1 MFGFLQ
7 CPGGETLEQNVMQ
20 YMYVYVNKS
29 TAVAPRF
36 MVNIMLLRVAFV
48 KKMVCFN
55 LFHASVGDLET
66 SLHGVLAKSR
76 YCPRTGGPC
85 GTVAAEL
92 DAQLKKFAISHIE
105 NKHWSICNLRSPGS
119 LRNVPDSHVN
129 SQPATLM
136 AGGSR
141 VCLSFLRN
149 CFNHEKRG
157 QRHRFSKVRIH
168 QSTL

>member
-66 SLHGVLAKSR
+66 SLH
-76 YCPRTGGPC
+76 
-85 GTVAAEL
+85 E
-92 DAQLKKFAISHIE
+92 
-105 NKHWSICNLRSPGS
+105 GS
-119 LRNVPDSHVN
+119 LPKVGTAPELVD
-129 SQPATLM
+129 
-136 AGGSR
+136 R
-141 VCLSFLRN
+141 VEQWLPN
-149 CFNHEKRG
+149 
-157 QRHRFSKVRIH
+157 
-168 QSTL
+168 